1 MGRYS
6 RGGRHFHLEH
16 GAAAWWVWEVDHR
29 GAIAGDPA
37 RALVAMA
44 GSRGEARL
52 AARLHVGGA
61 DRSTIERAMS
71 QHRRRRLYLHLRT
84 RRNER

>member
-1 MGRYS
+1 MRRYS

-16 GAAAWWVWEVDHR
+16 GGAVWWVWEVDHR

-37 RALVAMA
+37 TALVAMA
-44 GSRGEARL
+44 GSHAEARL

-61 DRSTIERAMS
+61 HRSTIERAMA
-71 QHRRRRLYLHLRT
+71 QYRRRRLLLLLRK
-84 RRNER
+84 R